1 MAKND
6 PSVFKLNGKVENNAS
21 KIETIKNLLFGET
34 IDAYDLEFEALK
46 KDILAKKKVL
56 EDMVEEASAELKLA
70 VDSVATD
77 VNIRI
82 SELEK
87 NLENKIENLEED
99 AVDRRVL
106 GKLLIELGEKVSKK

>member
-6 PSVFKLNGKVENNAS
+6 PTVFKLNGKVENTAS
-21 KIETIKNLLFGET
+21 KLETIKNLIFGET
-34 IDAYDLEFEALK
+34 IDAYDSEFEALK

-56 EDMVEEASAELKLA
+56 EDLVEETRAELQIA
-70 VDSVATD
+70 VDNVATD

-87 NLENKIENLEED
+87 NLEQKIENLEED
-99 AVDRRVL
+99 AVDKKAL
-106 GKLLIELGEKVSKK
+106 GKLLIDLGEKVSK